1 MDAIDR
7 FLAFTAQPNPRCIM
21 TIPKETSYEEM
32 VRKYLAGD
40 AGIVQT
46 MKYVL
51 PKDGSSTAEEE
62 LARWKQYAKD
72 ERAAL
77 RDEVP
82 MAFSLG
88 PPPAEDDLAALTE
101 VLDGASPALVE
112 FYRRHEGGGFFMHGP
127 DGDDGLFF
135 LPIEA
140 MPTEQEDLLVWY
152 EGDDEPFEEDI
163 DGDRLEI
170 LGLPDWYDD
179 AIVFGMVGC
188 AAERFL
194 LPTTGAH
201 RGSIFLFDH
210 DPQGML
216 RLAKSF
222 EDFLDWLIADPVRA
236 AELTG
241 LHGIKR
247 YQTGA

>member
-7 FLAFTAQPNPRCIM
+7 FLDFTAQPNPRCIM

-40 AGIVQT
+40 PGIVQT

-51 PKDGSSTAEEE
+51 PMDGTGTPEAE
-62 LARWKQYAKD
+62 LARWQQYAKD

-88 PPPAEDDLAALTE
+88 PPSSDDDLDALAE
-101 VLDGASPALVE
+101 ALDGASPALVE

-135 LPIEA
+135 LPIES
-140 MPTEQEDLLVWY
+140 MPDEQDNLRLWY
-152 EGDDEPFEEDI
+152 DGDDEPFEETV

-170 LGLPDWYDD
+170 LGLPDWYDS

-194 LPTTGAH
+194 MPTTGAH
-201 RGSIFLFDH
+201 RGCVFMFDH
-210 DPQGML
+210 DPQGMVKM
-216 RLAKSF
+216 ASSF
-222 EDFLDWLIADPVRA
+222 EEFLDWLIADPVRA

-241 LHGIKR
+241 LHDIQR